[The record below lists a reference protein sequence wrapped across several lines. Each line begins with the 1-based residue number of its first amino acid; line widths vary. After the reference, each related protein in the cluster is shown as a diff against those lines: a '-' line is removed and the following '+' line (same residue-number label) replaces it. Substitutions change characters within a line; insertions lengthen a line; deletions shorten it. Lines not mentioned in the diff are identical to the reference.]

1 MATFASLSGK
11 NSGLIRKALDGSLF
25 VAAADADAIADL
37 TTGAS
42 SALSALPTGYEDG
55 GLMTDEGIRFSR
67 EIETS
72 DITSWGR
79 TEPTRSDVTRDVTG
93 IQVDFQETKALTISM
108 YTGIDVSAMTPDA
121 TTGEIQIAKPA
132 QPSAKYFR
140 LLALAVDQ
148 SETGDEIYI
157 ARFFPRAKV
166 TDFSEQAWSKG
177 DDALIWGMTFSAT
190 FDEEL
195 GYSQIDYLAGPGALA
210 LAADMGFA

>member
-1 MATFASLSGK
+1 MATYSSLSDK

-25 VAAADADAIADL
+25 VADMTADPIADL
-37 TTGAS
+37 TSGAS
-42 SALSALPTGYEDG
+42 AALSALPTGYTDG

-72 DITSWGR
+72 DINSWGKV
-79 TEPTRSDVTRDVTG
+79 EPTRSDITRDVTG
-93 IQVDFQETKALTISM
+93 IQVDFQETKALTISI
-108 YTGIDVSAMTPDA
+108 YTGIAVSAMVPDA
-121 TTGEIQIAKPA
+121 TTGEIQIPKPA

-148 SETGDEIYI
+148 TQDGDEIYI

-177 DDALIWGMTFSAT
+177 DDALTWGMTFTAT
-190 FDEEL
+190 VDDDL
-195 GYSQIDYLAGPGALA
+195 GYSQIDILAGPGALA
-210 LAADMGFA
+210 LGDEMGF